1 MNRLLQR
8 VQGTT
13 VTSGVASPASPATP
27 TETSGINRYSNY
39 TNSGVRN
46 AASVP
51 SSIDVMDPDA
61 PIIPRSQAPEDANNL
76 AAMRELANAS
86 AKSAITKSVR
96 GQANQL
102 KSRAI
107 MDLMQAGVV
116 LVCGFAFYI
125 AGLRLSHLRL
135 VWFTAASLAVALSF
149 FFVYD
154 MFRKLAAARR
164 SYVAANR
171 GEQSED

>member
-1 MNRLLQR
+1 M
-8 VQGTT
+8 
-13 VTSGVASPASPATP
+13 
-27 TETSGINRYSNY
+27 
-39 TNSGVRN
+39 
-46 AASVP
+46 
-51 SSIDVMDPDA
+51 SSIDVMDPNA
-61 PIIPRSQAPEDANNL
+61 PIIPRSQAPEDANNM
-76 AAMRELANAS
+76 AAMRELANAT
-86 AKSAITKSVR
+86 AKSAISKSVR

-116 LVCGFAFYI
+116 LICGFAFYM
-125 AGLRLSHLRL
+125 AGMRLSHLRL

-164 SYVAANR
+164 TYVSASR
-171 GEQSED
+171 GDHTED